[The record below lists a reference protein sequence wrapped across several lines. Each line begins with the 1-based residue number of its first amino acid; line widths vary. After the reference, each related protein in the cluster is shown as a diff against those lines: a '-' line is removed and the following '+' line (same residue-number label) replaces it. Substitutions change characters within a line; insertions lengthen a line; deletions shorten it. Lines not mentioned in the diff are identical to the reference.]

1 MSGLFLKLVN
11 MSISASWL
19 IFAVLLLRVF
29 LKKVPK
35 WATCTLWGIVGL
47 RLILPFSLESVLSLI
62 PSAETISKEL
72 TAPRPTV
79 EFGFEVVDRP
89 INEYIVSH
97 YYEGV
102 TRNTGHFFD
111 TTTFLG
117 NIWLLGVVI
126 LLVYAVVSYIRLK
139 NKLSTAVLLRDNIY
153 QSENASSPFV
163 LGIFSPKIYLPFNL
177 SEETLTHVVAHENA
191 HLKRNDHIWK
201 SLGFLVLAIHWFNPL
216 VLVGF
221 VLFCKDIEIACDERV
236 IKNLDCESK
245 ADYTQALLSCSV
257 SRRIISA
264 CPLAFGEVG
273 VKERVKSVLNYK
285 KPAFW
290 AILLAVII
298 CVAVAVFFLT
308 DPIEREFPVD
318 AESRPLKELKENYS
332 ISQAIDDGCVVV
344 KDSNLIAGE
353 DVWAKFIS
361 KTEAKEPAVVRIY
374 KYYSS
379 SYNYYVK
386 EISFNGKKFN
396 LKYYDHTGDTHEE
409 IFIDKE
415 YKYLVY
421 SLYLMKNNVSDHYFL
436 SDSLDV
442 TADGFWGSMVSSVY
456 RPEYDIYNHCKLIFN
471 ATRKLSSLS
480 SSDLEEFLSLNGVT
494 LPVDGIPIN
503 HLVSDLEEDPNKVF
517 VLSWDIANEFTE
529 KLRAVVKKY
538 YGID

>member
-163 LGIFSPKIYLPFNL
+163 LGIFSPF
-177 SEETLTHVVAHENA
+177 
-191 HLKRNDHIWK
+191 
-201 SLGFLVLAIHWFNPL
+201 
-216 VLVGF
+216 
-221 VLFCKDIEIACDERV
+221 
-236 IKNLDCESK
+236 K
-245 ADYTQALLSCSV
+245 AQ
-257 SRRIISA
+257 
-264 CPLAFGEVG
+264 
-273 VKERVKSVLNYK
+273 
-285 KPAFW
+285 
-290 AILLAVII
+290 
-298 CVAVAVFFLT
+298 
-308 DPIEREFPVD
+308 
-318 AESRPLKELKENYS
+318 
-332 ISQAIDDGCVVV
+332 
-344 KDSNLIAGE
+344 
-353 DVWAKFIS
+353 
-361 KTEAKEPAVVRIY
+361 
-374 KYYSS
+374 
-379 SYNYYVK
+379 
-386 EISFNGKKFN
+386 
-396 LKYYDHTGDTHEE
+396 
-409 IFIDKE
+409 
-415 YKYLVY
+415 
-421 SLYLMKNNVSDHYFL
+421 
-436 SDSLDV
+436 
-442 TADGFWGSMVSSVY
+442 
-456 RPEYDIYNHCKLIFN
+456 
-471 ATRKLSSLS
+471 
-480 SSDLEEFLSLNGVT
+480 
-494 LPVDGIPIN
+494 
-503 HLVSDLEEDPNKVF
+503 
-517 VLSWDIANEFTE
+517 
-529 KLRAVVKKY
+529 
-538 YGID
+538 